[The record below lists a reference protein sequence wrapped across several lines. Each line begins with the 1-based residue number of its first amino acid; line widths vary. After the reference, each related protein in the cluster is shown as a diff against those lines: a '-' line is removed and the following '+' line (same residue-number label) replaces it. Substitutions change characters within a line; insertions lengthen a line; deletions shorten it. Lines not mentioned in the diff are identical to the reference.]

1 MWKRLLVTGAMIL
14 GTSQAGAVELN
25 LLVGGAMS
33 EPFHEVAEAYEKKT
47 GHHLSMKVDNTGAL
61 QRRLRAGEKADII
74 LLASQGMDALEKEN
88 RIVPGTRVELGRARM
103 AVVIR
108 ANAPALDLSSVE
120 SFKHAL
126 LAARAI
132 ALTDPAGGGTA
143 GVYMAGV
150 IDRMGI
156 ADAVRSKIV
165 YSMQGRFVTEA
176 VVKGE
181 ADLGV
186 TFTSEIITNKAAKVA
201 GLLPAPI
208 QSPTN
213 YAAAIPVGAAS
224 PDVAKAFLQ
233 EFKTPFA
240 HEAIKKV
247 GLEPLSN

>member
-1 MWKRLLVTGAMIL
+1 LTPNGRL
-14 GTSQAGAVELN
+14 
-25 LLVGGAMS
+25 
-33 EPFHEVAEAYEKKT
+33 
-47 GHHLSMKVDNTGAL
+47 
-61 QRRLRAGEKADII
+61 EKADII

-88 RIVPGTRVELGRARM
+88 RIVSGTRVDLGRAVM

-108 ANAPALDLSSVE
+108 ANAPAPDLRTAAA
-120 SFKHAL
+120 FKRAL
-126 LAARAI
+126 LSARAV

-143 GVYMAGV
+143 GVHMARV
-150 IDRMGI
+150 MEQMGI
-156 ADAVRSKIV
+156 TDQMRPKLV
-165 YSMQGRFVTEA
+165 YSTQGQFVTEA

-186 TFTSEIITNKAAKVA
+186 TFTSEIIPNKGAKIAA
-201 GLLPAPI
+201 LLPKEV

-213 YAAAIPVGAAS
+213 YAAAILVGAAS

-240 HEAIKKV
+240 HEAIRKV

>member
-1 MWKRLLVTGAMIL
+1 MWKIVLIAGAVVL
-14 GTSQAGAVELN
+14 GTAQAGAAELN
-25 LLVGGAMS
+25 LLVGGAMR
-33 EPFHEVAEAYEKKT
+33 EPFEEVAQAYEKRT
-47 GHHLSMKVDNTGAL
+47 GNHIMMTVDNTGAL
-61 QRRLRAGEKADII
+61 QRRVRGGEKADLI

-88 RIVPGTRVELGRARM
+88 RIVTGTRVDLGRAVM

-108 ANAPALDLSSVE
+108 ANAQAPDLRTADAL
-120 SFKHAL
+120 KRAL
-126 LAARAI
+126 LAARAV

-143 GVYMAGV
+143 GVHMARV
-150 IDRMGI
+150 MEQMGI
-156 ADAVRSKIV
+156 TEQIRGKIV
-165 YSMQGRFVTEA
+165 YRTQGQFITEA

-186 TFTSEIITNKAAKVA
+186 TFTSEIIPNKAAKIA
-201 GLLPAPI
+201 ALLPKEV

-213 YAAAIPVGAAS
+213 YAAAVLIGAAS
-224 PDVAKAFLQ
+224 PDLAKSFLL

>member
-1 MWKRLLVTGAMIL
+1 MWKCLLVAGVMIV
-14 GTSQAGAVELN
+14 GTSQAGAAELQ
-25 LLVGGAMS
+25 LLVGGAMA
-33 EPFHEVAEAYEKKT
+33 EPFHEVAEAYEKRT
-47 GHHLSMKVDNTGAL
+47 GNHLIMTVDNTGAL
-61 QRRLRAGEKADII
+61 QRRLQAGEKADII

-88 RIVPGTRVELGRARM
+88 RIVSGTRVDLGRAVM

-108 ANAPALDLSSVE
+108 ANAPARDLRTAAA
-120 SFKHAL
+120 FKRAL
-126 LAARAI
+126 LSARAV

-143 GVYMAGV
+143 GVHMARV
-150 IDRMGI
+150 MEQMGI
-156 ADAVRSKIV
+156 TDQMRPKLV
-165 YSMQGRFVTEA
+165 YSTQGQFVTEA

-186 TFTSEIITNKAAKVA
+186 TFTSEIIPNKGAKIAA
-201 GLLPAPI
+201 LLPKEV

-213 YAAAIPVGAAS
+213 YAAAILVGAAS

-240 HEAIKKV
+240 HEAIRKV

>member
-1 MWKRLLVTGAMIL
+1 MWERLLVAGAMIL
-14 GTSQAGAVELN
+14 GPVQAGAVELH
-25 LLVGGAMS
+25 LLVGGAMA

-47 GHHLSMKVDNTGAL
+47 GNHLSITVDNTGAL
-61 QRRLRAGEKADII
+61 QRRLKAGEEADLI
-74 LLASQGMDALEKEN
+74 LVASQGMDALEKEN
-88 RIVPGTRVELGRARM
+88 RIVPGTRVDLGRARM

-120 SFKHAL
+120 SFKQAL
-126 LAARAI
+126 LKARAI

-143 GVYMAGV
+143 GVYMAAV
-150 IDRMGI
+150 IERMGI
-156 ADAVRSKIV
+156 TEMVRSKIV
-165 YSMQGRFVTEA
+165 YRTQGQFVTDA

-186 TFTSEIITNKAAKVA
+186 TFTSEIIPNKGAKIA
-201 GLLPAPI
+201 GLLPDPI

-240 HEAIKKV
+240 HAAIRKV
-247 GLEPLSN
+247 GLEPLSR